1 MDLSQFVGLTA
12 ILLAASV
19 IYNVVQAKTIKD
31 NIRQSGNTLNETRAR
46 CNELEKAVQDAER
59 GRQVDRIR
67 LENEQHELRKSDK
80 AKAYEE
86 GRELGRV
93 EQRKEHIE
101 ELTRLHQE
109 CAKKVSEE
117 VERVASETRDK
128 VRAEYELQS
137 KMFSVQISPYVQI
150 TEDKGL
156 IKSSFAT
163 EVGYQYQLLVN
174 GIPVFQPHI
183 IAERTEVRK
192 EVSPERIKELATHAT
207 ELATKAIETYLSG
220 GGRAFG
226 KLAPII
232 VKQLAGK

>member
-1 MDLSQFVGLTA
+1 MDLSQIAGLTA

-19 IYNVVQAKTIKD
+19 IYNFIQAKATKD
-31 NIRQSGNTLNETRAR
+31 NARLSVDTLNESRAR
-46 CNELEKAVQDAER
+46 CSELEKRIQDAER
-59 GRQVDRIR
+59 GRLADRIR
-67 LENEQHELRKSDK
+67 LEDEQHELLKSDK

-109 CAKKVSEE
+109 YARKVSDE
-117 VERVASETRDK
+117 VERVVAETRDK
-128 VRAEYELQS
+128 VRSEYELQS

-156 IKSSFAT
+156 IKSSYAT

-174 GIPVFQPHI
+174 GIPVFQPHVI
-183 IAERTEVRK
+183 TERSEIRK
-192 EVSPERIKELATHAT
+192 EVSPERVKELATHAT

-220 GGRAFG
+220 GGRAFA
-226 KLAPII
+226 KLAPAI